1 MGIVSMSTREFS
13 RLDVLR
19 DLDSGR
25 ITAAEAGQLLELGR
39 SQVFNL
45 LSQLRRHGPGS
56 LVSKRRGRASNNRL
70 PGAVRFHKMPA
81 RGGIHPISS
90 CRSTDGSWE
99 NCDLKAFMILFLKIG
114 TIEDLGHGSASR
126 EAD

>member
-1 MGIVSMSTREFS
+1 MSAQEFS

-25 ITAAEAGQLLELGR
+25 ITAVEAGQLLGLGR

-45 LSQLRRHGPGS
+45 LGQLRRHGAAS

-70 PGAVRFHKMPA
+70 PGTVRDLAMALVKERYADFRPPFPA
-81 RGGIHPISS
+81 ALPALSADGVLASAARP
-90 CRSTDGSWE
+90 TDRYGAG
-99 NCDLKAFMILFLKIG
+99 D
-114 TIEDLGHGSASR
+114 
-126 EAD
+126 